1 MGSIFTV
8 SLVGLGVLL
17 RCGWWASTARRAV
30 RDSHYY
36 SRHDLGGSLAL
47 TGEVAFHS
55 SNDILDLLKEHDI
68 SDVDVAYRE
77 STTRD
82 NNETLLIPYHIGLTR
97 GDDVNDYKDN
107 KRGRC

>member
-1 MGSIFTV
+1 MSCFDVAGG
-8 SLVGLGVLL
+8 LVLP
-17 RCGWWASTARRAV
+17 V
-30 RDSHYY
+30 RDSRYHP
-36 SRHDLGGSLAL
+36 RHDLGGSLAL

-82 NNETLLIPYHIGLTR
+82 NNETLLILYVPHWPHTWG
-97 GDDVNDYKDN
+97 
-107 KRGRC
+107 